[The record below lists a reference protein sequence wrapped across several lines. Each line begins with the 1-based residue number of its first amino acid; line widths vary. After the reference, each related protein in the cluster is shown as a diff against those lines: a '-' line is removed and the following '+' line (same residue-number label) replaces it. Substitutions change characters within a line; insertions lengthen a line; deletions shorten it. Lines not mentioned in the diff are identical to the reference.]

1 MDLFLAAAIGLF
13 AGFLLGTIW
22 ALDPFATDNTPSI
35 DALDPTL
42 WTPVTHDFEGGK
54 SYQETQKE
62 VAEYAVTGTPRHI
75 PWSRRKKEL
84 EQAARQK
91 RRQLESFREEA

>member
-1 MDLFLAAAIGLF
+1 MGIHIQKEDATTKPSSAI
-13 AGFLLGTIW
+13 
-22 ALDPFATDNTPSI
+22 DS
-35 DALDPTL
+35 LDPTL

-62 VAEYAVTGTPRHI
+62 AAEYAVTGAPRHI